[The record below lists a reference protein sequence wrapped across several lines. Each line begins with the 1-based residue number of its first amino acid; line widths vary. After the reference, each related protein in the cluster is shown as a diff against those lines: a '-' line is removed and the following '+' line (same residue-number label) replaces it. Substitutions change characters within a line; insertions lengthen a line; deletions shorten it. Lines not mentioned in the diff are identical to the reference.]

1 MGISEILSL
10 CGGLALF
17 LYGMHMMSSGLEA
30 AVGDRMKQMLEKL
43 TSNTIMGVV
52 IGTVI
57 TALIQSSSATTVM
70 LVGFVNSGIMDLS
83 QTVGII
89 MGANIG
95 ATMNGVLLAVGIGD
109 IAPAFA
115 FIGVCLIQ
123 FTKDEKKNH
132 IGEIIA
138 GLGILFIGM
147 NMMSSSMSAL
157 RNSPAFIGFL
167 SSCSNPILAILVGT
181 VFTALIQSSSAL
193 LICTPASILCSVLQS
208 AHVSP
213 PPLRL
218 SAQPQMQREQRLYTF
233 YSML

>member
-1 MGISEILSL
+1 MGISEMLSL

-30 AVGDRMKQMLEKL
+30 AAGDRMKQMLEKL

-95 ATMNGVLLAVGIGD
+95 ATMNGVL
-109 IAPAFA
+109 F
-115 FIGVCLIQ
+115 
-123 FTKDEKKNH
+123 
-132 IGEIIA
+132 
-138 GLGILFIGM
+138 
-147 NMMSSSMSAL
+147 L
-157 RNSPAFIGFL
+157 RGGC
-167 SSCSNPILAILVGT
+167 SC
-181 VFTALIQSSSAL
+181 
-193 LICTPASILCSVLQS
+193 
-208 AHVSP
+208 
-213 PPLRL
+213 R
-218 SAQPQMQREQRLYTF
+218 
-233 YSML
+233 